1 MEQTPSTYALEN
13 VLTETQNMKQVMY
26 DLRRMFADSNM
37 KGARSACNR
46 IVASL
51 CSIRTEVNEILDER
65 EA

>member
-37 KGARSACNR
+37 QGARSACNR

-51 CSIRTEVNEILDER
+51 CSIRAEVKDILDER
-65 EA
+65 GA

>member
-13 VLTETQNMKQVMY
+13 VLTETQKMKQVMY
-26 DLRRMFADSNM
+26 DLRRMFAESNM
-37 KGARSACNR
+37 LGARSACNR

-51 CSIRTEVNEILDER
+51 SSIRVEVIEILDER